1 MNRYMEF
8 RTDRFLMDSRHWE
21 SKRQELVNELDELA
35 ELHSASGGGK
45 PTRPSDSVGT
55 AVCKREHVQ
64 KEIDHLDQYIHAYT
78 YAWKHLSEL
87 HRAVLSEVMLT
98 DSPKLHAVDN
108 FAQNNGMC
116 VNEVYKLRREA
127 IEAVHDLLC
136 DLYDGI

>member
-8 RTDRFLMDSRHWE
+8 RTDKFLMDSRRWE
-21 SKRQELVNELDELA
+21 PKRQELVKELNELA
-35 ELHSASGGGK
+35 ELHSAGGGGK

-55 AVCKREHVQ
+55 AVCRRERIQ
-64 KEIDHLDQYIHAYT
+64 KEIDHLDKYMQAYT
-78 YAWKHLSEL
+78 YAWKHLSEPYK
-87 HRAVLSEVMLT
+87 AVLSEVMLT

-108 FAQNNGMC
+108 FATKYGMC

-127 IEAVHDLLC
+127 IDAVHDLLC